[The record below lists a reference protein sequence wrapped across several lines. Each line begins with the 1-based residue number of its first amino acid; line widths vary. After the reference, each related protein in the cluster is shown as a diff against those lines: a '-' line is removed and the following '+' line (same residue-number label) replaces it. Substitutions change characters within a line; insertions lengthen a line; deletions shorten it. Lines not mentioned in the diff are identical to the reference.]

1 MQFGFCSLVKA
12 NPCEF
17 LYCSFIESAKYSPLL
32 CIPFLVSEGNYFGSR
47 DIPTLEHHLLCVYL
61 VAPSCPTVCNPMDS
75 SSPPGSSVPGISQ
88 ARILEWVAI
97 SFSRGSSQP
106 RDQTHV
112 SSVSCRWILYLLS
125 HQGSQGSWLS
135 ITTVKNFAHS
145 FFSHSTY
152 ILSRVLYTLSF
163 WLRLLGNSLPPP
175 PDYYSYIG
183 PVEAPEFQVAM
194 GTSRQ

>member
-32 CIPFLVSEGNYFGSR
+32 CIPFLVPEGNYFGSR

-61 VAPSCPTVCNPMDS
+61 VAPSCPAVCNPMDS

-88 ARILEWVAI
+88 TRILEWVAI

-106 RDQTHV
+106 RDQTRI

-125 HQGSQGSWLS
+125 PQGSWLS
-135 ITTVKNFAHS
+135 ITTVKTFAHS
-145 FFSHSTY
+145 LFSHSTY
-152 ILSRVLYTLSF
+152 I
-163 WLRLLGNSLPPP
+163 
-175 PDYYSYIG
+175 
-183 PVEAPEFQVAM
+183 
-194 GTSRQ
+194 